1 MEAPRSYMYK
11 SLCGD
16 DFYPLIYD
24 NTRYMS
30 HDEKVAY
37 RVENDIPNTV
47 DKWIEEEKIHTEKPT
62 AKPYDRNAPSA
73 YASLQDNVEC
83 ILNVTREV
91 VSVPNCRVLQCV
103 IDFQPQ
109 LGLDGL
115 EIRTSII
122 FTLTLQVCIPPTTG
136 FLMHYWHSPAVIID
150 QYTEDNLDNLSP
162 NWLETVRTK
171 PSILAEPN
179 SHVGND
185 ALLCSKHTSKFQAVE
200 TSHSLVQC
208 YVGQFHSLVYP
219 VIFCLPDI

>member
-1 MEAPRSYMYK
+1 
-11 SLCGD
+11 
-16 DFYPLIYD
+16 
-24 NTRYMS
+24 MS

-162 NWLETVRTK
+162 NWLETVRTNRRFWQNR
-171 PSILAEPN
+171 ILMLEMMLYFVRNIPQN
-179 SHVGND
+179 SR
-185 ALLCSKHTSKFQAVE
+185 LLRQVTAWCNAMSVSFIH
-200 TSHSLVQC
+200 
-208 YVGQFHSLVYP
+208 
-219 VIFCLPDI
+219 